1 MDESAF
7 HSLAD
12 QTLARLYAAIE
23 TAVGDDAEIDLRGG
37 ILTVELDD
45 GRQYVINKHAPSQQ
59 IWLSSPVSGAGHFSH
74 DAATD
79 TWRSTR
85 GGAVLTDLLA
95 AELAAATGRDVDFD

>member
-12 QTLARLYAAIE
+12 QTLARLHAAIE

-45 GRQYVINKHAPSQQ
+45 GRQYVINKHAPTRQ
-59 IWLSSPVSGAGHFSH
+59 IWLSSPVSGAGHFAH
-74 DAATD
+74 DAATGA
-79 TWRSTR
+79 WRSTR

-95 AELAAATGRDVDFD
+95 AELAAATGRDVAFD